1 MNEHEPRGSCFNF
14 NQSSRLN
21 GNIFRILVA
30 IGDTVKKGTPLLIVE
45 AMKMEH
51 EILAPID
58 GIIEKINIEVGEQV
72 STDME
77 LVSIKELDK

>member
-1 MNEHEPRGSCFNF
+1 
-14 NQSSRLN
+14 
-21 GNIFRILVA
+21 
-30 IGDTVKKGTPLLIVE
+30 
-45 AMKMEH
+45 MEH

>member
-1 MNEHEPRGSCFNF
+1 MH
-14 NQSSRLN
+14 
-21 GNIFRILVA
+21 GNIFRIFVA
-30 IGDTVKKGTPLLIVE
+30 VGDTVKKGTPLLIVE

-58 GIIEKINIEVGEQV
+58 GIIGKINIEVGEQV